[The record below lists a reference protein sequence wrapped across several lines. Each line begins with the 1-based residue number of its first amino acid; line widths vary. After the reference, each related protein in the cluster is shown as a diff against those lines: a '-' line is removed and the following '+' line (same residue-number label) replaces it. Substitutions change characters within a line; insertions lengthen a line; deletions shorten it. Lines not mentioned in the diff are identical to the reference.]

1 MSLVLVVVS
10 AAVAAAG
17 VSWKWLRVSQREH
30 YGPGRCTRMAWIW
43 CMSKPVNLAAL
54 CGLLLLALVSLAL
67 GGIIGSIVAVAVALG
82 SLLWPY
88 RLATFP
94 KSRPFAWTPRSRR
107 LAAVLTVLAVVI
119 GSGIAAIE
127 PLALC
132 LWVLAIPLMVDL
144 AAAVLAPLEVRLG
157 AGYVESAREGLA
169 AVAPQVIAI
178 TGSYGKTST
187 KVALATILEGSR
199 RTLVSPASFNNL
211 QGLSKTVND
220 RLVPGVEVFVAEMG
234 TYGPGEIKALCD
246 VFRPEI
252 VAITTIGEAHLE
264 RMRDRATIVKAKSE
278 IVEGAR
284 IVVLNVE
291 VPELASL
298 AESLAD
304 GQRVIGVSTS
314 EVPGADVIVDMEA
327 HRLLVKSI
335 GYNGPLTIPD
345 GSHPANIAVAVGL
358 ALAADVS
365 IEDIVSRIPAVTVP
379 EHRAE
384 VNTTP
389 QGLLV
394 IDDTYNSNPSG
405 AATAL
410 GLAVSRNR
418 PGGTIFVVTPG
429 MVELGHQQSLRNR
442 DFAASIPVESGHLI
456 IVGWTNRR
464 ALSDG
469 ASKTGVR
476 VSVARSRDIA
486 ASMVGKLASPGDVV
500 LFENDL
506 PDHYP

>member
-1 MSLVLVVVS
+1 MILVLVVVS

-17 VSWKWLRVSQREH
+17 ASWKWLRVSQREH
-30 YGPGRCTRMAWIW
+30 YGPGRCTWMAWVW
-43 CMSKPVNLAAL
+43 CLSRPVNLAAL
-54 CGLLLLALVSLAL
+54 CGLILLALSGLVL
-67 GGIIGSIVAVAVALG
+67 GGVTGSIIAVAVALG
-82 SLLWPY
+82 SLVWPY

-107 LAAVLTVLAVVI
+107 LATAHTVLAIVI
-119 GSGIAAIE
+119 GLGVAAIE

-132 LWVLAIPLMVDL
+132 LWVLAIPVIVDL
-144 AAAVLAPLEVRLG
+144 AAAALAPLEVRLG
-157 AGYVESAREGLA
+157 AAYVRSAREGLA
-169 AVAPQVIAI
+169 SVAPQVIAI

-187 KVALATILEGSR
+187 KVALATLLEGSR

-220 RLVPGVEVFVAEMG
+220 RLVSGVEVFVAEMG
-234 TYGPGEIKALCD
+234 TYGPGEIRALCD
-246 VFRPEI
+246 VFRPQI

-278 IVEGAR
+278 IVEGAKV
-284 IVVLNVE
+284 VVLNVE
-291 VPELASL
+291 VPELAALAASL
-298 AESLAD
+298 AG
-304 GQRVIGVSTS
+304 GQRVIGVATS
-314 EVPGADVIVDMEA
+314 EVPGADVVVDAESQ
-327 HRLLVKSI
+327 RLLVKSI
-335 GYNGPLTIPD
+335 GFDGALPIPND
-345 GSHPANIAVAVGL
+345 AHPANIAVAVGL
-358 ALAADVS
+358 ALAAEVS
-365 IEDIVSRIPAVTVP
+365 IEDIVSRIPSVTVP

-384 VNTTP
+384 VITTP
-389 QGLLV
+389 QGLVV

-410 GLAVSRNR
+410 GVAVSRGR

-429 MVELGHQQSLRNR
+429 MVELGQQQTLRNR
-442 DFAASIPVESGHLI
+442 DFAASIPVDSGHLI

-469 ASKTGVR
+469 ASRAGIKT
-476 VSVARSRDIA
+476 SLARSRDVA
-486 ASMVGKLASPGDVV
+486 ASMVGSLASPGDVV